1 VGEVKEEDKTL
12 DAAGRPEGAPV
23 WPITPPNGHPKSR
36 QASGSASG
44 VTDNS

>member
-1 VGEVKEEDKTL
+1 MGEVKEEDKTL

-23 WPITPPNGHPKSR
+23 WPITPPSR